1 MKDNDWREHVLSQ
14 ICDITARTFE
24 AAARNMGAHFE
35 PLSNA
40 FEIFGVDFLVDEKG
54 KAWLLEV
61 NAFPDFKQTGEK
73 LVRIVIGKSVPSDE
87 DKHMG
92 LRCCACPSCRFFF
105 LRYARTLLPVALQMD
120 VVAGLMESVVDVAV
134 RPFFGLETV
143 QDVEKRSGGMLR
155 VLDIDLRK
163 R

>member
-1 MKDNDWREHVLSQ
+1 
-14 ICDITARTFE
+14 
-24 AAARNMGAHFE
+24 
-35 PLSNA
+35 
-40 FEIFGVDFLVDEKG
+40 
-54 KAWLLEV
+54 
-61 NAFPDFKQTGEK
+61 
-73 LVRIVIGKSVPSDE
+73 
-87 DKHMG
+87 
-92 LRCCACPSCRFFF
+92 
-105 LRYARTLLPVALQMD
+105 MD